1 MAKAEVTKKT
11 SSTKTVKPSVAKAV
25 GGKAAKK
32 SAPKKVIAEPKAA
45 AEKATVK
52 VQSTLKINV
61 VDTEG
66 KEAGSIT
73 LPEAVFGAK
82 VNKALMSQAVRVYLA
97 NQRLG
102 TASTKTRG
110 EVDGSTRKIYRQKG
124 TGRARHGG
132 IRAPIFVKGGI
143 AHGPKP
149 HDFGL
154 SLPTKMKRAAL
165 FSALSAQMKNGNVVV
180 VAGLEKV
187 GAKTK
192 PMASALTKVAPSAR
206 SGQAGLLVVMPEV
219 VESVFKSAR
228 NIQGITLTPAA
239 QLNTYVVLQAKKLVF
254 MKDAIESLEKTFV
267 TSSTGSASSQQT
279 RSGQKEK

>member
-11 SSTKTVKPSVAKAV
+11 SSTKTVKPSVAKAM

-32 SAPKKVIAEPKAA
+32 SAPKKVIAEPKAV

-192 PMASALTKVAPSAR
+192 PMASALTKVAGGSAV
-206 SGQAGLLVVMPEV
+206 VVMPEV